1 MSIRELLAKAKE
13 RKETHS
19 KKYIIDLISKTREIL
34 FDDLLTIFNVQKI
47 VKIIVVLIQYMF

>member
-1 MSIRELLAKAKE
+1 MLKQKKE
-13 RKETHS
+13 KETHS
-19 KKYIIDLISKTREIL
+19 KKYIIDLISKKREIL

>member
-1 MSIRELLAKAKE
+1 MSIRELLAKAKK

-47 VKIIVVLIQYMF
+47 VKIIVVLI